1 MFRLPLVIGVWSVER
16 LVLCAWLCRKGVEE
30 KFWPSSVLMLQRTS
44 CPHMHTLAHMGAHTG
59 SHAVAHTGIEK
70 SVEEQS

>member
-16 LVLCAWLCRKGVEE
+16 LVLCAWLCRKGVEG
-30 KFWPSSVLMLQRTS
+30 KFWPSSVIGVTENLLPPHVCTRT
-44 CPHMHTLAHMGAHTG
+44 HGRTYRLTTGAY
-59 SHAVAHTGIEK
+59 TGIEK